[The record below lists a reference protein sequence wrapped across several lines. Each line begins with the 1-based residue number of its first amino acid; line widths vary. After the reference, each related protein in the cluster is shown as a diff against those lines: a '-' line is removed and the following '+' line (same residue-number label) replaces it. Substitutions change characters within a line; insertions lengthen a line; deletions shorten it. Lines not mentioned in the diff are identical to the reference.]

1 MLAHGV
7 LRCSAALAAGETSS
21 AALVEEALAR
31 IADPKGEGGLAF
43 TEVFAEEARAEAA
56 EADRHRADGTVAG
69 RLAGIPISVKDLFDL
84 AGRVTRAGSVVLK
97 DEAPARRDAEA
108 VARLRAEGA
117 IVIGRTNM
125 TELAFSGLG
134 LNPHYGTP
142 ANPWHR
148 DERRIPGGSSS
159 GAAVSVADGMCAAGI
174 GSDTGGSVRIP
185 AALCGLAGFKP
196 TREAVSRDGAYPL
209 STTLDSVGPIAPG
222 IKDCALL
229 FAIMSGTA
237 VAEPLAGNVPLRF
250 VVATNYVTDGM
261 DETVTAAFTATL
273 DRLRAAGIAVEPRQI
288 AAFDRL
294 SEMARIGT
302 YPGIEAYAAQR
313 LRLEARGE
321 AFDPRVAGRILAAG
335 TLPGDTAAR
344 LDAARAGYIEE
355 LASEIAPYDGLLMPT
370 VPVVAPR
377 IADLADDAAYG
388 AANLLMLRNPTTINL
403 FGGCA
408 ANLPVHEPG
417 AAPVGL
423 SLAGPAGSDA
433 RILAIAQHLSRI
445 LSH

>member
-1 MLAHGV
+1 MLAQGV
-7 LRCSAALAAGETSS
+7 LQCSAALAAGKTSS
-21 AALVEEALAR
+21 ADLVEEALAK
-31 IADPKGEGGLAF
+31 IADPGGEGDLAF
-43 TEVFAEEARAEAA
+43 TEVFAGEARAEAA
-56 EADRHRADGTVAG
+56 EADRRRAEGASAG

-84 AGRVTRAGSVVLK
+84 VGRVTRAGSVVLK
-97 DEAPARRDAEA
+97 DEPPARRDAAA

-117 IVIGRTNM
+117 VVIGRTNM

-159 GAAVSVADGMCAAGI
+159 GAAVSVADGMCAAAI

-185 AALCGLAGFKP
+185 SALCGLAGFKP

-209 STTLDSVGPIAPG
+209 STTLDSVGPIAPT
-222 IKDCALL
+222 IADCALL
-229 FAIMSGTA
+229 FAIMSGTT
-237 VAEPLAGNVPLRF
+237 VAEPLSEDVPLRL

-261 DETVTAAFTATL
+261 DETVTAAFAAAL
-273 DRLRAAGIAVEPRQI
+273 DRLRAAGITIEPHRI

-294 SEMARIGT
+294 PEMARIGA

-313 LRLEARGE
+313 VRLEAHRE
-321 AFDPRVAGRILAAG
+321 AFDPRVASRILAAG
-335 TLPGDTAAR
+335 TLPADTVAR
-344 LDAARAGYIEE
+344 LDVARAAYIEE
-355 LASEIAPYDGLLMPT
+355 LAAEIAPYDGMLMPT

-403 FGGCA
+403 LGGCA
-408 ANLPVHEPG
+408 ASLPVHEPG
-417 AAPVGL
+417 TAPVGL
-423 SLAGPAGSDA
+423 SLAGPAGSDM
-433 RILAIAQHLSRI
+433 RILAIAERLSRI